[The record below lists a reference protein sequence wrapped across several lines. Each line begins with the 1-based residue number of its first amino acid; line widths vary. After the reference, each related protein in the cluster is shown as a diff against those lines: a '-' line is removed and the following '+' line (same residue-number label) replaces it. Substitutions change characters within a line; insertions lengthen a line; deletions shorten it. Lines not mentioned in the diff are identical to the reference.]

1 MANVIR
7 IKRSNVAGK
16 KPTTSEVSAGELAV
30 NTADK
35 RLFTKNPSTSA
46 ILEIGSN
53 PHNLTVGSGGFQIA
67 NGNITFPNADG
78 SAGHFLKTDGNG
90 ILSFA
95 AASASGSFNN
105 STFTGNTVFSS
116 NTVFQQ
122 AVTFNQPVTASA

>member
-16 KPTTSEVSAGELAV
+16 TNNIRSRCRRTRV

-95 AASASGSFNN
+95 AA
-105 STFTGNTVFSS
+105 
-116 NTVFQQ
+116 
-122 AVTFNQPVTASA
+122 

>member
-16 KPTTSEVSAGELAV
+16 KPTSEVSAGELAV

-53 PHNLTVGSGGFQIA
+53 PHNLTVGSGGF
-67 NGNITFPNADG
+67 
-78 SAGHFLKTDGNG
+78 K
-90 ILSFA
+90 
-95 AASASGSFNN
+95 
-105 STFTGNTVFSS
+105 
-116 NTVFQQ
+116 
-122 AVTFNQPVTASA
+122 